1 MIVSR
6 IQVDRKIFLVS
17 NFLFW
22 CWNGVLSSSRCR
34 KRLLECIFHSEPKAN
49 LEIVTREAF
58 FYIERRKV
66 PHFISRKENSDQK
79 WFSVHEN
86 STHYHECSFFSQ
98 LATLKPSIL
107 GKNNMRKNFNLLT
120 FLLEN
125 LGTLSYFHIVY
136 SWTLI
141 LGTEHCW
148 PNFTLTMFFEKP
160 RFKGHNNLLT
170 FLSWVNIVQF
180 LTNYSTNLLV

>member
-6 IQVDRKIFLVS
+6 IQVDRKIFLVA

-22 CWNGVLSSSRCR
+22 CLNGLLSSSRCR
-34 KRLLECIFHSEPKAN
+34 KRLLECIFHGEPKAN

-58 FYIERRKV
+58 SYIERRKV

-98 LATLKPSIL
+98 LATFKPSIL
-107 GKNNMRKNFNLLT
+107 GKNNTRKNFNLSAGKFRYFQL
-120 FLLEN
+120 FSHCIQLN
-125 LGTLSYFHIVY
+125 LDSRDRT
-136 SWTLI
+136 
-141 LGTEHCW
+141 
-148 PNFTLTMFFEKP
+148 
-160 RFKGHNNLLT
+160 LLT
-170 FLSWVNIVQF
+170 ELYNNNVFWKTSI
-180 LTNYSTNLLV
+180 